1 MEETNMEK
9 LLETI
14 DAGLSN
20 AYKVIDGDRD
30 TLCVEERESGKHF
43 EIKVKEVDE

>member
-1 MEETNMEK
+1 MEK

-14 DAGLSN
+14 DAGLCN

-30 TLCVEERESGKHF
+30 TLCVLTAP
-43 EIKVKEVDE
+43 DD